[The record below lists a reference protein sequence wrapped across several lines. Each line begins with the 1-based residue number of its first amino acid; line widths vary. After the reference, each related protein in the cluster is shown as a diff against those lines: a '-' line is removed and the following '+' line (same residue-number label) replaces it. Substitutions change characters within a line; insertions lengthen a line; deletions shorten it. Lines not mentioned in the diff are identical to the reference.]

1 MTPQSLVDAATNPNI
16 AVPVSGAGAVAS
28 LMAALPHIVTIGWL
42 AYIVVLVT
50 HKLWKWRNEW
60 IDRHAGRLAGD
71 DDDA

>member
-1 MTPQSLVDAATNPNI
+1 
-16 AVPVSGAGAVAS
+16 
-28 LMAALPHIVTIGWL
+28 MAALPHIVTIGWL